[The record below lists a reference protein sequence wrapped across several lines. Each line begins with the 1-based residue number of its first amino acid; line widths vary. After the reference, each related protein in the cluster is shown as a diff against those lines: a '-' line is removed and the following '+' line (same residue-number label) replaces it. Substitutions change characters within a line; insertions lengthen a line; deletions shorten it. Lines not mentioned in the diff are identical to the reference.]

1 MKLPTSL
8 KFTRDV
14 IIDNVFMGANGG
26 VDIIFK
32 DVETGEFLLSALAPD
47 PLVYPLGGNEEDDLA
62 DESTGR

>member
-1 MKLPTSL
+1 MKLPTSI

-14 IIDNVFMGANGG
+14 TIDSVFMAANGR

-47 PLVYPLGGNEEDDLA
+47 SLAYPLGGNGEDDLA
-62 DESTGR
+62 D